1 MLRIKHILSRALMAV
16 AGTLALSMLLVATLS
31 PWFVT
36 NIDESLPGHFY
47 QIERGETPGRDEV
60 AGIKVPANPYYPEG
74 APFLKVIKGL
84 PGDVVSCDGRR
95 FFING
100 EFVAEAKEQTKRGN
114 PLTPGP
120 TGTIP
125 AGHYFIWT
133 PHQDSYDSRY
143 GEVGWISAEHILG
156 KARRLL

>member
-1 MLRIKHILSRALMAV
+1 MKTVKTILSRALMAV
-16 AGTLALSMLLVATLS
+16 AGTVALSMLAVALLS

-36 NIDESLPGHFY
+36 NIDESLPGLFY
-47 QIERGETPGRDEV
+47 QIERGEFPGRGEV
-60 AGIKVPANPYYPEG
+60 AGINVPANPYYPEG
-74 APFLKVIKGL
+74 APFLKIVKGV

-100 EFVAEAKEQTKRGN
+100 KFVAEAKEHTRRGY

-125 AGHYFIWT
+125 PGHYFVWT

-143 GEVGWISAEHILG
+143 AEIGWISAEHILG

>member
-1 MLRIKHILSRALMAV
+1 MLHIKRFLSRALMAV
-16 AGTLALSMLLVATLS
+16 AGTVALSMLLVATLS

-36 NIDESLPGHFY
+36 NIDESLPGLFY

-84 PGDVVSCDGRR
+84 PGDVVSCDSRR
-95 FFING
+95 IFING

-125 AGHYFIWT
+125 PGHYFIWT

-143 GEVGWISAEHILG
+143 AEVGWISAEHILG

>member
-1 MLRIKHILSRALMAV
+1 MKNFKMLLSHALMAV
-16 AGTLALSMLLVATLS
+16 AGAVALSMLAVAILS

-36 NIDESLPGHFY
+36 NIDESLPGLFY
-47 QIERGETPGRDEV
+47 QIERGEFPKRDEV

-74 APFLKVIKGL
+74 APFLKIVKGI

-100 EFVAEAKEQTKRGN
+100 KFVAEAKEKTQRGN

-125 AGHYFIWT
+125 PGHYFIWT

-143 GEVGWISAEHILG
+143 GEVGWVSAEHILG